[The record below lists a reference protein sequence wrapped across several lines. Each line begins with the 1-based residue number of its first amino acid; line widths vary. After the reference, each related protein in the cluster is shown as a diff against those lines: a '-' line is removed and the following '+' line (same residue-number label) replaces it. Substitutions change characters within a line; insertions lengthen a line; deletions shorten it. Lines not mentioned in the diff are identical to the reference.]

1 MYNGF
6 LDLQQLAVKDRKDIA
21 MPYLLE
27 YFNLKFLFKTE
38 DLQNELAVLHT
49 INALLDQLNS
59 KDARL
64 PKYLIV
70 IMDHN
75 LIEDLDVSDEDI
87 HKIIPQVVN
96 WFVCQ
101 INTIL
106 RCKRIDL
113 LEKKPG
119 TVAGCLTKVIYVCM
133 IRRIGRF
140 NPKITAVHDLQAK
153 YNDALN
159 NSVAKVQEHMLT
171 INTCNM
177 YEHFNK
183 GGALSESG
191 KWLFFNKLDS
201 LIQKFDLD
209 KIKLQPAPQHNHKRF
224 NNVWSRKST
233 GFQHHQNSSSHW
245 QHSST
250 SYRPPREDY
259 DSYYNVGYATQH
271 HTDAHQSSSYNR

>member
-6 LDLQQLAVKDRKDIA
+6 LDLQQLAVRDRKDIA

-38 DLQNELAVLHT
+38 DLQNELAVSHT

-64 PKYLIV
+64 LKYLIV

-106 RCKRIDL
+106 KHKRIDL

-119 TVAGCLTKVIYVCM
+119 AVARCLMNVIYVCM
-133 IRRIGRF
+133 I
-140 NPKITAVHDLQAK
+140 
-153 YNDALN
+153 
-159 NSVAKVQEHMLT
+159 
-171 INTCNM
+171 
-177 YEHFNK
+177 
-183 GGALSESG
+183 
-191 KWLFFNKLDS
+191 
-201 LIQKFDLD
+201 
-209 KIKLQPAPQHNHKRF
+209 
-224 NNVWSRKST
+224 
-233 GFQHHQNSSSHW
+233 
-245 QHSST
+245 
-250 SYRPPREDY
+250 
-259 DSYYNVGYATQH
+259 
-271 HTDAHQSSSYNR
+271 